1 MKNILHI
8 LLILF
13 FCLTIISCAKESG
26 SSSSSTTSTMSTPFV
41 SDGNY
46 KLTAAVEAIY
56 YSDGTHYRTT
66 MYSLSHD
73 SSVTP
78 GYLGYTLEW
87 KGSGVFRITLVG
99 KATFSAT
106 GISDGT
112 VDCSTNQILET
123 TLDTDGNVT
132 DTTPIQTGCGGT
144 SISLT
149 IVSEKYTAVSG
160 GFTKYNVVEDSYSN
174 QVRIT
179 YTYQKQ

>member
-1 MKNILHI
+1 M
-8 LLILF
+8 
-13 FCLTIISCAKESG
+13 E
-26 SSSSSTTSTMSTPFV
+26 
-41 SDGNY
+41 
-46 KLTAAVEAIY
+46 
-56 YSDGTHYRTT
+56 R
-66 MYSLSHD
+66 
-73 SSVTP
+73 
-78 GYLGYTLEW
+78 LGC
-87 KGSGVFRITLVG
+87 FRITLVG
-99 KATFSAT
+99 KAIFSAT

-160 GFTKYNVVEDSYSN
+160 GFTKYIVVEDSYSN